1 MGRNDSIT
9 SSLNDMF
16 KISKMFTRKT
26 DNQGTV
32 VKENGLHESRK
43 VILGL
48 IFALAA
54 VLKVSPARLAA
65 QFAKNNAKEFADRM
79 NAELDKLNEKAI
91 AKLRD
96 AINAPAKKA
105 APKKKTK

>member
-1 MGRNDSIT
+1 MVRVHIFT
-9 SSLNDMF
+9 SNLNYMF

-26 DNQGTV
+26 DEKGTV
-32 VKENGLHESRK
+32 VKEGSLHESRK

-48 IFALAA
+48 IFALAT
-54 VLKVSPARLAA
+54 VLKISPAKLAA

-79 NAELDKLNEKAI
+79 NTELDKLNEKAI

-96 AINAPAKKA
+96 AINAPAKKTA
-105 APKKKTK
+105 TKKKTR